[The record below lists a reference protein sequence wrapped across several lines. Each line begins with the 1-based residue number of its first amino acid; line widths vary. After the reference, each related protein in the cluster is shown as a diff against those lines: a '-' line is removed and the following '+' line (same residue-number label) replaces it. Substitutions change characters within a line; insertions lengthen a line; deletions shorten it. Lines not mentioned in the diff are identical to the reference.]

1 MAWWLQEMVEDW
13 MFSEGRKRERE
24 RERTRG
30 TQNNNKIYLEGAIVN
45 CKYESLL

>member
-24 RERTRG
+24 REERG